1 MTFDDDNNLKNTKR
15 NIVSNSKKEY
25 SNNSDNLILEDFDE
39 KLYDE
44 VQYLSNALNGGN
56 LNLTSEEESKL
67 KQDLNLILSNIE
79 NHNLENNN
87 SKMIDDGHID
97 SSNPKDVV
105 FDDSIFAKGINDV
118 SSSKDFKENSVVGN
132 DDVDSI
138 LEQNDSIFKKNID
151 FQEFNDDNSAE
162 FVVENGDE
170 GVSIPESKDSS
181 FEIIPDSQNLVVDDV
196 SDSVVENEN
205 FSISESNDS
214 QNEVIDDNAHI
225 SVDDALNDLM
235 DDYSNDVVIKVNNV
249 SMEYKLSQDKIDT
262 LKEFFIRT
270 IKRNKGKTKTITAL
284 KNISFEIPKGD
295 RVGIIGF
302 NGAGKSTLLKLL
314 SRVYDP
320 TEGTIETK
328 GKIAPLLELGAGFDQ
343 NYSGKAN
350 IFLNGAFLGYSEDF
364 IKEKYDEIVEFSELG
379 DAINYHVK
387 TYSSGMRAKL
397 GFSIATIVEP
407 DILIIDEIL
416 SVGDIKFRRKSSDK
430 IRSLINSGITV
441 LLVSHSVGQI
451 RELCNKAIWIDDG
464 ELKMMGEVNKVCDA
478 YVKAADEASNEQLK
492 NIELN

>member
-1 MTFDDDNNLKNTKR
+1 MFGGFKMTLNDDYSLKNTK
-15 NIVSNSKKEY
+15 NNVSTSKNE
-25 SNNSDNLILEDFDE
+25 SSINFNSDDFDE
-39 KLYDE
+39 KLYGE
-44 VQYLSNALNGGN
+44 VKYISNALKEGS
-56 LNLTSEEESKL
+56 LNLPSDEESKL
-67 KQDLNLILSNIE
+67 KQDLKLILSNIE
-79 NHNLENNN
+79 KQHNN
-87 SKMIDDGHID
+87 SKKMT
-97 SSNPKDVV
+97 KEK
-105 FDDSIFAKGINDV
+105 SININ
-118 SSSKDFKENSVVGN
+118 
-132 DDVDSI
+132 
-138 LEQNDSIFKKNID
+138 
-151 FQEFNDDNSAE
+151 
-162 FVVENGDE
+162 
-170 GVSIPESKDSS
+170 ESKDLDFDDFSFVEDMGTDSSFNSS
-181 FEIIPDSQNLVVDDV
+181 FEDSSALGDKNVISISEVSSNSQNLVNDDVMESVESEGIVVDDV
-196 SDSVVENEN
+196 MESV
-205 FSISESNDS
+205 
-214 QNEVIDDNAHI
+214 
-225 SVDDALNDLM
+225 SVDDALSDLI
-235 DDYSNDVVIKVNNV
+235 DDYSNDIVIKVNNV
-249 SMEYKLSQDKIDT
+249 SMDFKVSKDKIDT

-270 IKRNKGKTKTITAL
+270 IKRNKEKTKTISAL

-320 TEGTIETK
+320 SEGTIETK
-328 GKIAPLLELGAGFDQ
+328 GKIAPLLELGAGFDN
-343 NYSGKAN
+343 NYTGKAN
-350 IFLNGAFLGYSEDF
+350 IFLNGAFLGFPEDF

-416 SVGDIKFRRKSSDK
+416 SVGDIKFQRKSSDK

-451 RELCNKAIWIDDG
+451 RELCNKAIWIDNG

-478 YVKAADEASNEQLK
+478 YVEAANEASQEQLK